1 MGVLWWVRLIRWS
14 IVLFGGW
21 VLVLNVSPVCAAPL
35 FQQYIADSDDFVDTD
50 SNYELSYDS
59 SGHYSNAQE
68 LELARIESRLERSGW
83 VSRGIIQL
91 APEKKMAGKRP
102 VGVPVD
108 ELDRMLRV
116 VPNGTPLLEYR
127 RISSTF
133 GQRLHPVQKKIR
145 AHNGIDFSVRIGTPV
160 HSTANGIVITAARS
174 SSSGYGKYVVI
185 RHAQGFTTLYAHLNE
200 VEVLPG
206 EFVSKGDLIGKSGNT
221 GKSTG
226 PHLHYEVKYLDK
238 MLDPQR
244 FVEWSSEN
252 YLAIFSLETDVP
264 WNVLRKKSTSLSVVE
279 QERRPATNI

>member
-1 MGVLWWVRLIRWS
+1 MLV
-14 IVLFGGW
+14 GW
-21 VLVLNVSPVCAAPL
+21 VWMLTVSPVGASPL
-35 FQQYIADSDDFVDTD
+35 HRQYITDLDEIVDSD
-50 SNYELSYDS
+50 SSYELGTNS
-59 SGHYSNAQE
+59 SEFYSSAQE
-68 LELARIESRLERSGW
+68 LEFARIESRLERSGW
-83 VSRGIIQL
+83 VSRGVFQL
-91 APEKKMAGKRP
+91 APEKKMVGKLP

-200 VEVLPG
+200 VEVQPG
-206 EFVSKGDLIGKSGNT
+206 EFVSKGSLIGKSGNT
-221 GKSTG
+221 GRSTG
-226 PHLHYEVKYLDK
+226 PHLHYEVKYLGK

-264 WNVLRKKSTSLSVVE
+264 WSILRKNSASLSIADR
-279 QERRPATNI
+279 ERRLATNI